1 MQRISVNIMK
11 CRGMHNQRIAC
22 KELGLNVDKEIKNDK
37 EQIKQYKVQK
47 FRYKLQEF

>member
-1 MQRISVNIMK
+1 MQRSSINIMK

-37 EQIKQYKVQK
+37 EEIKQYNEQR

>member
-37 EQIKQYKVQK
+37 EQIKQYNVQW
-47 FRYKLQEF
+47 FRYKLQKF